1 MISYFTV
8 TIPLIILPIIFVRV
22 LFLDGA
28 LVGLIT
34 FITPNP
40 GAMNK
45 ISVPLM
51 LLDLMSQ
58 VNSMG
63 YFGMGFLVLLVW
75 TCFSNKTVSTNS

>member
-8 TIPLIILPIIFVRV
+8 TVPLIILPIIFVRV

-28 LVGLIT
+28 VVGLVT

-40 GAMNK
+40 SSLNRV
-45 ISVPLM
+45 SLPLL

-58 VNSMG
+58 VNKEIL
-63 YFGMGFLVLLVW
+63 FVL
-75 TCFSNKTVSTNS
+75 